1 MNIKNSTLVL
11 FISKSIKSKKFLNF
25 VKEFY
30 RIIASYSVIGLT
42 DSFEKLIYKYPK
54 ICFKLGFTNTI
65 IFSSIENRNF
75 LQLSKTPYGPIVIFL
90 ITKFT
95 IGKEINVILPGKR
108 KLQSTLLLLNNF
120 NYKKENI
127 QIITTMIRQLFPN
140 KTAKNNS
147 FSNFL
152 EGILFDFDS
161 YNNNIEVRTY
171 RIQGISRLF
180 PRYLRKYKKKKS
192 DYIETGN
199 TDQNKFS
206 ILNTE
211 NYTKENKASSLI
223 RVIEIGP
230 RFTLQTINIIFDLKK
245 NN

>member
-1 MNIKNSTLVL
+1 MDRINTNLVL
-11 FISKSIKSKKFLNF
+11 IICKSIKSKKFVNF

-65 IFSSIENRNF
+65 IFSSLENRNF

-95 IGKEINVILPGKR
+95 IGKEINIISSDKK
-108 KLQSTLLLLNNF
+108 KLHSTLLLLNNF
-120 NYKKENI
+120 NYKKKNL

-140 KTAKNNS
+140 NTAKNNFFGN
-147 FSNFL
+147 FS

-161 YNNNIEVRTY
+161 YNNNIEVRIY
-171 RIQGISRLF
+171 RIQGVSRLL

-192 DYIETGN
+192 DCTETGY
-199 TDQNKFS
+199 TEQSKFS
-206 ILNTE
+206 TLITE
-211 NYTKENKASSLI
+211 KYTKENKASSLI

-245 NN
+245 NL